1 MLDVNLIRQNPEKV
15 KQGIA
20 KKNFDPKLV
29 DDFLALDEE
38 WRKLT
43 KQIDDLRAEQKTLS
57 RTHADL
63 TRTHADTGAK
73 LRGKAKEL
81 KDKIQNLEADL
92 KQIEKNRQEILWQ
105 IPNLPSDDTPVGK
118 DESENK
124 ILRKWWEPKQ
134 FDFPVRDH
142 VELGELLG
150 IIDIES
156 ASKISGTRFNYL
168 KGGAVLLEFALI
180 QYVFHTLTDSELIK
194 SLAEKI
200 DKNYSSKT
208 FTPVV
213 PPAMIRPDVFKKM
226 ARLNSNQD
234 EEKYYIPKDDLYLIG
249 SAEHTLGPL
258 HMDETIPEK
267 DLPIRYIGFSTSF
280 RREAGSYGKDTRGIL
295 RVHQFDKLEVESFTL
310 PEDSTKE
317 QDFIVLIQEYLMQ
330 SLEIPYQVV
339 AICTGDMGAPN
350 TRQIDIESW
359 IPSQNRYR
367 ETHTS
372 DLMTDYQSRRLNTRV
387 KRKTGELEFVHMNDA
402 TAFAIGRTLIAIL
415 ENYQQKDGS
424 VLVPK
429 VLQEYLDFQK
439 IG

>member
-1 MLDVNLIRQNPEKV
+1 MLDINLIRQNPEKA
-15 KQGIA
+15 KEGIV

-43 KQIDDLRAEQKTLS
+43 KEIDERRSDKKKISVGIQNKILIDQARRSTQDYLRVQKD
-57 RTHADL
+57 RI
-63 TRTHADTGAK
+63 
-73 LRGKAKEL
+73 KEL
-81 KDKIQNLEADL
+81 ESKLLE
-92 KQIEKNRQEILWQ
+92 IEKNRQEILWQ
-105 IPNLPSDDTPVGK
+105 IPNLPSEDTPIGK

-124 ILRKWWEPKQ
+124 VLRKWGEPKQ
-134 FDFPVRDH
+134 LDFPVRDH

-168 KGGAVLLEFALI
+168 KGGAALLEFALI
-180 QYVFHTLTDSELIK
+180 QYVFHTLTDSKLIK

-226 ARLNSNQD
+226 ARLNSDQD

-267 DLPIRYIGFSTSF
+267 DLPIRYVGFSTSF

-317 QDFIVLIQEYLMQ
+317 QDFIVLIQEYFMQ
-330 SLEIPYQVV
+330 SLQIPYQVV
-339 AICTGDMGAPN
+339 IMCTGDMGAPN

-372 DLMTDYQSRRLNTRV
+372 DLMTDYQSRRLSTRV
-387 KRKTGELEFVHMNDA
+387 KRKSGELEFVHMNDA

-424 VLVPK
+424 VLVPE
-429 VLQEYLDFQK
+429 VLQKYLNFKK